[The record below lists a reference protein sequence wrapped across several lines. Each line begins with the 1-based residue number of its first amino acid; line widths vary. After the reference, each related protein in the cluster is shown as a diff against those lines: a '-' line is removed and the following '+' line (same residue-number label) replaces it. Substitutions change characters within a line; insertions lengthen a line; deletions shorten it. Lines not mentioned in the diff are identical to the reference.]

1 MNSIPLRQIDQ
12 TPPPD
17 RYARGWHCL
26 GLSAS
31 FKDKPKAIL
40 AFGTRIVVFRNSK
53 VDAVVLEATCPH
65 MGGDL
70 TMGEVDGDVVRF
82 PYHDWG
88 WGAVPSPKLIFYNY
102 MMPPNPYPYYVA
114 SHYI

>member
-31 FKDKPKAIL
+31 FKDKPKAIVPEDL
-40 AFGTRIVVFRNSK
+40 SLSIALFKGTTYSTVSFMLQSYFMHSCLHFKLRTCQNSI
-53 VDAVVLEATCPH
+53 
-65 MGGDL
+65 
-70 TMGEVDGDVVRF
+70 
-82 PYHDWG
+82 YIY
-88 WGAVPSPKLIFYNY
+88 IFL
-102 MMPPNPYPYYVA
+102 
-114 SHYI
+114 STKT

>member
-26 GLSAS
+26 GLSDS

-53 VDAVVLEATCPH
+53 GDAVVLEATCPH

-70 TMGEVDGDVVRF
+70 TMGKVDGDVVRC

-88 WGAVPSPKLIFYNY
+88 WGAEGMCLDIPYAKKIPKNARIR
-102 MMPPNPYPYYVA
+102 
-114 SHYI
+114 S

>member
-26 GLSAS
+26 GLSTS
-31 FKDKPKAIL
+31 FDDKPKAIM

-53 VDAVVLEATCPH
+53 SDANGLL
-65 MGGDL
+65 L
-70 TMGEVDGDVVRF
+70 TIWTGEVIQIWE
-82 PYHDWG
+82 HQ
-88 WGAVPSPKLIFYNY
+88 
-102 MMPPNPYPYYVA
+102 
-114 SHYI
+114 